1 MHRDHATGANR
12 RVPVLLMLAFIA
24 ALSALEAPGVSAQG
38 RSEQRLAGA
47 GPVSLEGELEVSY
60 EDDEARGTARLVH
73 VLKALGARVPLRF
86 PGKTPEHL
94 QTGDYVS
101 VTGDLADGTV
111 TTTSVTTLAVP
122 ASQTLGPRSVL
133 VILFNFS
140 NNPTQAFS
148 ASTVANVNT
157 EVRNYYLENSYG
169 QAELTFT
176 VAGWYTIAA
185 TDAGC
190 DYYGWAT
197 QAEEKASAAGVNL
210 SSYDRRVY
218 AFPKAGSC
226 SWTGMGNLSGARSW
240 SNGSYTVR
248 TIAHEQ
254 GHNFGNHHSRAIKCD
269 AAACKTVE
277 YGDDRD
283 VLGRPGTV
291 AHMNAFQK
299 ERLGWLNY
307 GAAPGVQTVA
317 SSGDYWIDNYEGVPG
332 YTKALKIWNPA
343 NSSFYYVESRAKT
356 GFDSSVAAGVTIH
369 SSASGVSY
377 QLDLDPGTTGYDSTL
392 DVGQVFSD
400 GAIGLSL
407 QTLSAD
413 TSGAMVRVTL
423 GTAASCTKG
432 APTVSLSGA
441 GPTFTVTVKNN
452 NSPACAASAVAFAAA
467 APTGWSAAFSPTSLT
482 LASGAVGT
490 TALTLIA
497 PAGTSGTYA
506 FSVTAT
512 DSTSGKSASAS
523 GSIVLTTVC
532 AAATPSVSLKAIS
545 PTTFAVAVRNNSGSA
560 CAASLFTM
568 SANVPDGWTASF
580 SPASA
585 TLAPGATVSTALT
598 LTPPSSVWG
607 TFPFTVTATDAGS
620 GLPGS
625 ATGSVTLSA
634 PASLVVTASASVNS
648 RAGKD
653 GSVSISVS
661 ATKGSQRAA
670 GATITVVVTRPT
682 GVESTFTATA
692 GKDGIATIK
701 FFLTAAD
708 PRGVYNVL
716 ATASTA
722 GATARALTTF
732 IVP

>member
-24 ALSALEAPGVSAQG
+24 ALSALGAPGVSAQG
-38 RSEQRLAGA
+38 RSGRLAGA
-47 GPVSLEGELEVSY
+47 GPVTLEGELEVSY

-73 VLKALGARVPLRF
+73 VLKALGARVPLKF
-86 PGKTPEHL
+86 PGKTPEHF

-101 VTGDLADGTV
+101 VAGDLADGTV
-111 TTTSVTTLAVP
+111 TTTGVTTLAVST
-122 ASQTLGPRSVL
+122 SQTLGARSVL
-133 VILFNFS
+133 IILLNFS
-140 NNPTQAFS
+140 NNPTQPFS
-148 ASTVANVNT
+148 PSTVANVNT
-157 EVRNYYLENSYG
+157 QVQNYYLENSYG
-169 QAELTFT
+169 QAELTFK

-190 DYYGWAT
+190 DYYTWAA

-210 SSYDRRVY
+210 SAYDRRVY
-218 AFPKAGSC
+218 AFPKASSC
-226 SWTGMGNLSGARSW
+226 SWTGMGNLSGPRSW

-291 AHMNAFQK
+291 GHMNAFQK

-307 GAAPGVQTVA
+307 GAAPGVQTVT
-317 SSGDYWIDNYEGVPG
+317 SSGDYWIDKYEGVPG
-332 YTKALKIWNPA
+332 YTKALKIWNSA
-343 NSSFYYVESRAKT
+343 KSSFYYVESRAKT
-356 GFDSSVAAGVTIH
+356 GFDSTVPDGVTLH
-369 SSASGVSY
+369 SSTSGVSY
-377 QLDLDPGTTGYDSTL
+377 QLDLDPATTGYDSTL

-407 QTLSAD
+407 QTLSTD
-413 TSGAMVRVTL
+413 GTGAMVRVTL
-423 GTAASCTKG
+423 GTAASCTTQ
-432 APTVSLSGA
+432 APTVALTGA

-452 NSPACAASAVAFAAA
+452 NSPSCAASVVALTAA
-467 APTGWSAAFSPTSLT
+467 APTGWSKSFSPASLT
-482 LASGAVGT
+482 LASGAVET
-490 TALTLIA
+490 TALTLVA
-497 PAGTSGTYA
+497 PTGTSGTYA

-512 DSTSGKSASAS
+512 DSASGKSGSAT
-523 GSIVLTTVC
+523 GSIVLTAVC
-532 AAATPSVSLKAIS
+532 TAATPSVSLKATGA
-545 PTTFAVAVRNNSGSA
+545 TTYTVAVRNNSGSA
-560 CAASLFTM
+560 CAASLFSM
-568 SANVPDGWTASF
+568 SATVPGGWGASF

-585 TLAPGATVSTALT
+585 TLAPGASLSATLT
-598 LTPPSSVWG
+598 LVAPSGVWG
-607 TFPFTVTATDAGS
+607 TFPFTVTATDAAS

-648 RAGKD
+648 RTGKY
-653 GSVSISVS
+653 GTVTITVG
-661 ATKGSQRAA
+661 ATKGTVRAA
-670 GATITVVVTRPT
+670 GASVTAVVTRPN
-682 GVESTFTATA
+682 GVASTFTATT

-701 FFLTAAD
+701 FFLASTD
-708 PRGVYNVL
+708 PSGVYKVL
-716 ATASTA
+716 ATVSTA
-722 GATARALTTF
+722 SATAQALTTF
-732 IVP
+732 TVP